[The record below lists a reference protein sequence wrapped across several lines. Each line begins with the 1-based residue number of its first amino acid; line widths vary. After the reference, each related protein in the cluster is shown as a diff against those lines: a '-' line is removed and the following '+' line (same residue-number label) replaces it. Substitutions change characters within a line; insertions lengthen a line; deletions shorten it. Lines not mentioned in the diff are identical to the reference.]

1 MFVTIVEGEVDPDR
15 EDDLRAE
22 WERRRSEL
30 PVGLVESLLLRG
42 EKSDTWRI
50 VSLWESRE
58 AVMAMRASGE
68 RPGAL
73 AMFEEA
79 GAEPTPSFWNVE
91 DHASPDEPR
100 AGNRGS

>member
-1 MFVTIVEGEVDPDR
+1 
-15 EDDLRAE
+15 
-22 WERRRSEL
+22 
-30 PVGLVESLLLRG
+30 
-42 EKSDTWRI
+42 
-50 VSLWESRE
+50 
-58 AVMAMRASGE
+58 VMAMRASGE